1 MSYTM
6 QRQFLQYE
14 IRRLEK
20 PLYLNKKKP
29 VSVDQKCKK
38 KKIEK
43 FAQGLLVF
51 FSTATTTYVNKSRNR
66 KLKKTSLGIKQ
77 LEPKEE
83 QRGWRLSS

>member
-1 MSYTM
+1 M

-14 IRRLEK
+14 IRRLERA
-20 PLYLNKKKP
+20 LYLNKKKP

-51 FSTATTTYVNKSRNR
+51 FSTAATTTYVNKSRNR

>member
-1 MSYTM
+1 MLHVLHHAEAISA
-6 QRQFLQYE
+6 
-14 IRRLEK
+14 IW
-20 PLYLNKKKP
+20 NKASWEGLVPKQEKP

-66 KLKKTSLGIKQ
+66 KLKKLH
-77 LEPKEE
+77 LA
-83 QRGWRLSS
+83 